1 VTQKPASSFD
11 VVVVGAGPAGAS
23 CAYWL
28 ASAGHRVC
36 LVEKKS
42 FPREKTCGDG
52 LTPRA
57 VKQLADMGLADAL
70 EPHHRYEGLR
80 AWGFGHMLEL
90 PWPDHPDLPRFG
102 YTVTR
107 HDLDALVAGNAA
119 KAGATLLQATEA
131 VAVIREEMA
140 TPNPPGRGAPYPP
153 DHTDPYPSGH
163 TDPYPPGRTDP
174 YPPGRKESG
183 QNSRVCGVVV
193 RDKGSST
200 TRELRAP
207 VTVIAD
213 GANSRLG
220 RELGASRRKDWPQGM
235 AIRGYW
241 ESPRHAEPWI
251 ESHLDISDTDGT
263 LLPGYGWI
271 FPLGDGRVNLGVGLL
286 DTHRRTRR
294 GVESKAV
301 NTTRLL
307 EAFLRQ
313 VGRSWEI
320 DVERPCAPPTGGRL
334 PMGLAVGPRTG
345 PGYLL
350 AGDAAGTINP
360 FNGEG
365 ISYAYETGRM
375 AAQCAS
381 GVLNGGGTASLSRYD
396 EMVEEAY
403 GAYYRLGR
411 SFVRL
416 VGNPAVMR
424 ACVQGG
430 MRSKA
435 IMSVVMKVMAN
446 LFDDSHPGMA
456 ETALKGAY
464 ALTRLRDLVA

>member
-1 VTQKPASSFD
+1 VTKKPASSFD

-28 ASAGHRVC
+28 ASTGHRVC

-140 TPNPPGRGAPYPP
+140 TPNPPG
-153 DHTDPYPSGH
+153 H
-163 TDPYPPGRTDP
+163 TDPYPPGR
-174 YPPGRKESG
+174 RESG

-193 RDKGSST
+193 RDKGAST